1 MLIGN
6 LDLKQGIIEL
16 VELLAGC
23 MLPACFHYASFEYCD
38 EHLEF
43 LRE

>member
-6 LDLKQGIIEL
+6 LDLKQGIIQL
-16 VELLAGC
+16 VELLPSG
-23 MLPACFHYASFEYCD
+23 MLPSGLHDAPLEYSD